1 MAALVAVLLG
11 RIARNHGGIAAIAAG
26 AVGSSLSFFLITNF
40 MVWAT
45 GRLYPGTI
53 DGLAAC
59 FAAAIPFYQNQV
71 VGDAFYT
78 VAIFGGYALL
88 KNWFQPVHQAV

>member
-1 MAALVAVLLG
+1 
-11 RIARNHGGIAAIAAG
+11 
-26 AVGSSLSFFLITNF
+26 
-40 MVWAT
+40 
-45 GRLYPGTI
+45 LYPGTI